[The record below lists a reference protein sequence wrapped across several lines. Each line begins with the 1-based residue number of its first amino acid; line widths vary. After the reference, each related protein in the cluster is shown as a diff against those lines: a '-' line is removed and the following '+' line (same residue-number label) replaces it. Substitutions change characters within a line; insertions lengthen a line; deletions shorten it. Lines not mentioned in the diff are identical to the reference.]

1 MEDYIERLEKSGK
14 SLIIYKDGKIV
25 FESDSQGVKPH
36 IEALEKL
43 GRESLKESIMLDK
56 IVGRAAALLILY
68 SRASKVYTLLVSSG
82 ARSLLESHKIGLVY
96 REETPFIKMKDG
108 IFLCPFERMV
118 QDVSDPEYAY
128 NIIISRLSRM

>member
-1 MEDYIERLEKSGK
+1 MEDYLEHLEKSGK
-14 SLIIYKDGKIV
+14 SLIICKGGRVI
-25 FESDSQGVKPH
+25 FESDSQGIRPH

-43 GRESLKESIMLDK
+43 GRKSLKGSIILDK

-68 SRASKVYTLLVSSG
+68 SSASKVYTLLVSSG
-82 ARSLLESHKIGLVY
+82 ARSLLESHKVGLIF

-108 IFLCPFERMV
+108 VFLCPFERMV

-128 NIIISRLSRM
+128 NIITRRLYQI